1 MATCKGWTK
10 KANSKN
16 FGMVPIRRRK
26 KGKTSKFADAGGY
39 NRNERKSDIDGGRE
53 GERSWQLGVGQ
64 QEGAEKENKT
74 VTLETERC
82 QNIKNLHIQYI
93 HKHLS

>member
-1 MATCKGWTK
+1 MNWYGR
-10 KANSKN
+10 KAPSEN
-16 FGMVPIRRRK
+16 FGMVSIWKMK
-26 KGKTSKFADAGGY
+26 KRKTSKFADSGGY